1 LARFDRYL
9 LSQLMVLFGFFSLI
23 LILMYWVNRA
33 VVLFDQLM
41 ADGQSVGVFLTFS
54 ALTLPGLIRIVLP
67 LSAFAAALYVTNRM
81 TAESEL
87 IVVQATGFSAFRLAR
102 PFAAFGLIVALLMS
116 VLVHYLVPA
125 SVTELNRRQAE
136 IAQNATARLLREGQ
150 FLSPVAGVTL
160 YIREISPEGELR
172 DIFLSDTRA
181 EAESVTYTASSA
193 YVVRTEGGP
202 QLVMIDGLAQT
213 LRNDSDRLI
222 TTAFADL
229 VYDVG
234 AMIRLPDASRRSSRE
249 VMTLELLSP
258 TEALATET
266 GKSAPQLFAEAHSR
280 IAEAFLG
287 LIATLIGFAT
297 LLVGGFSR
305 FGVWR
310 QVVAAIFLIVL
321 VKMIESVTSNAV
333 RADPGLWILY
343 YVPGLSGMLISGGLL
358 GWAMNPGLFRRA
370 LHLGRRPSGSEVTP

>member
-172 DIFLSDTRA
+172 DIFLSDTRS

-266 GKSAPQLFAEAHSR
+266 GKSTPQLFAEAHSR

-287 LIATLIGFAT
+287 LIAPLIGFAT

-333 RADPGLWILY
+333 RADPGLW
-343 YVPGLSGMLISGGLL
+343 SCTMC
-358 GWAMNPGLFRRA
+358 RA
-370 LHLGRRPSGSEVTP
+370 

>member
-1 LARFDRYL
+1 
-9 LSQLMVLFGFFSLI
+9 MVVFGFFSLV

-33 VVLFDQLM
+33 VSLFDQLI
-41 ADGQSVGVFLTFS
+41 ADGQSIGVFLAFS

-102 PFAAFGLIVALLMS
+102 PMVVFGLIVAFLMS
-116 VLVHYLVPA
+116 GLVHYLVPA
-125 SVTELNRRQAE
+125 SVTELNKRQAE

-150 FLSPVAGVTL
+150 FMSPVSGVTL

-172 DIFLSDTRA
+172 DIFLSDTRSST
-181 EAESVTYTASSA
+181 EDITYTAASA
-193 YVVRTEGGP
+193 YVVRTDNGP
-202 QLVMIDGLAQT
+202 QLVMLDGMAQT
-213 LRNDSDRLI
+213 LRSDSDRLI

-234 AMIRLPDASRRSSRE
+234 AMIRLPGTNRRSSRE
-249 VMTLELLSP
+249 VMTMDLLRP
-258 TEALATET
+258 TADLAEET
-266 GKSAPQLFAEAHSR
+266 DRTQPQLYAEAHSR

-287 LIATLIGFAT
+287 LIGPLIGFAT

-310 QVVAAIFLIVL
+310 QIVAAIFLIVL
-321 VKMIESVTSNAV
+321 VKMIESGATNAV
-333 RADPGLWILY
+333 RTDPGLWALA
-343 YVPGLSGMLISGGLL
+343 YVPTVCGLAIAASLL
-358 GWAMNPGLFRRA
+358 TWSTNPGLFRRW
-370 LHLGRRPSGSEVTP
+370 RRRAAT